1 MFVAYLENHD
11 QVANSPFGQRLH
23 HLASP
28 ARLRALTALTLLGP
42 ATPMLFQGQE
52 FAALSPFLYFAD
64 HAPELNES
72 IRQGRRE
79 FLSQFPSINDPDV
92 IASLPSPV
100 DATTFERSKLDLDE
114 RFRNTCAVALH
125 RDLLHLRRMDPV
137 IREAGRQR
145 PDGAVLAAEAFLLRY
160 SGGRN
165 GDRLLIVHMGCDL
178 DLRPASEPLLAP
190 PAASRWVTQWS
201 SASPKYGGQGTPPL
215 RPQSHLQIPGESA
228 VLLRSER
235 APIED
240 DGNEHDDEP

>member
-1 MFVAYLENHD
+1 
-11 QVANSPFGQRLH
+11 
-23 HLASP
+23 
-28 ARLRALTALTLLGP
+28 
-42 ATPMLFQGQE
+42 
-52 FAALSPFLYFAD
+52 
-64 HAPELNES
+64 
-72 IRQGRRE
+72 
-79 FLSQFPSINDPDV
+79 
-92 IASLPSPV
+92 
-100 DATTFERSKLDLDE
+100 
-114 RFRNTCAVALH
+114 
-125 RDLLHLRRMDPV
+125 MDPV

-165 GDRLLIVHMGCDL
+165 GDRLLIVNMGCDL